1 MQGQY
6 TVDAPRA
13 LAFLVSQQALIEPN
27 VYKTQYAAIRYPRLV
42 PIERNAPEWVPS
54 VTYFSM
60 DQVGQAKWVTG
71 AANDVP
77 KADVLRR
84 QFETTVSMAG
94 IGYGY
99 DLEEI
104 GKAQLLNLNLPTEK
118 ADAARRASEEFID
131 QVALFGDTPK
141 GYTGLLNSPNVTQ
154 GSAAATGA
162 QNGQTNS
169 TLWANKTA
177 DQILLDVN
185 TQLIGIYNGT
195 SQVEMADTLLLP
207 YDQMLA
213 LSFRRIDNVNSTTIL
228 EWIRRNN
235 IYTIETGQPLE
246 IIGVRGLETAGSG
259 GTARMVAYRR
269 DPSVVKMWMPM
280 PFRFFPA
287 FQTGPWR
294 FDVPGAFRIGGVD
307 IRRPGA
313 FRYLDGI

>member
-6 TVDAPRA
+6 TIDAPRA
-13 LAFLVSQQALIEPN
+13 LAFLVSQQAYIEPT

-60 DQVGQAKWVTG
+60 DQVGQAKWLTG

-104 GKAQLLNLNLPTEK
+104 GKAQLLNINLPPEK

-131 QVALFGDTPK
+131 QVAIFGDTPK
-141 GYTGLLNSPNVTQ
+141 GYTGLVNSPSVTA
-154 GSAAATGA
+154 GSAAATGN
-162 QNGQTNS
+162 QNGATNS

-185 TQLIGIYNGT
+185 SQLIGIYNGT

-213 LSFRRIDNVNSTTIL
+213 LSFRRIDQVNSTTIL
-228 EWIRRNN
+228 DWIRRNN

-246 IIGVRGLETAGSG
+246 VNGVRGLETAGAG
-259 GTARMVAYRR
+259 GTARMMAYRK
-269 DPSVVKMWMPM
+269 DPSVLKLWMPM

-287 FQTGPWR
+287 WQTGPWR

-313 FRYLDGI
+313 CRYLDGI

>member
-6 TVDAPRA
+6 TIDAPRA
-13 LAFLVSQQALIEPN
+13 LAFLVSQQAYIEPG
-27 VYKTQYAAIRYPRLV
+27 VYRTQYAAIRYPRLV

-60 DQVGQAKWVTG
+60 DQVGQAKWVSG

-77 KADVLRR
+77 KADVLKR

-104 GKAQLLNLNLPTEK
+104 GKAQLLNINLPPEK

-141 GYTGLLNSPNVTQ
+141 GYTGLLNNPNVTT
-154 GSAAATGA
+154 GSAAATGNL
-162 QNGQTNS
+162 NGQTNS
-169 TLWANKTA
+169 TLWVNKTA
-177 DQILLDVN
+177 DQVLLDVN

-213 LSFRRIDNVNSTTIL
+213 LSYRRIDQVNSTTVL

-246 IIGVRGLETAGSG
+246 IIGVRGLETAGAG
-259 GTARMVAYRR
+259 GTARMVAYRK
-269 DPSVVKMWMPM
+269 DPSVVKLWMPM

-287 FQTGPWR
+287 WQTGPWR

-307 IRRPGA
+307 VRRPGA
-313 FRYLDGI
+313 FRYLDAI

>member
-6 TVDAPRA
+6 TIDAPRA
-13 LAFLVSQQALIEPN
+13 LAFLVSQQAYIEPT

-42 PIERNAPEWVPS
+42 PVVSQGVPEWVPS

-77 KADVLRR
+77 KADVLKR

-104 GKAQLLNLNLPTEK
+104 GKAQLLGMNLPPEK

-131 QVALFGDTPK
+131 QVALFGDAPK
-141 GYTGLLNSPNVTQ
+141 GYTGLLNNPTVTQ
-154 GSAAATGA
+154 GIAAATGT
-162 QNGQTNS
+162 GSS
-169 TLWANKTA
+169 TQWANKTA
-177 DQILLDVN
+177 DQVLLDVN
-185 TQLIGIYNGT
+185 TQLIGIFNGT
-195 SQVEMADTLLLP
+195 SQVEMADTLLVP

-213 LSFRRIDNVNSTTIL
+213 LSFRRIDQVNSTTIL

-235 IYTIETGQPLE
+235 IYTIETNQPLE
-246 IIGVRGLETAGSG
+246 IIGVRGLETAGAG
-259 GTARMVAYRR
+259 GTARMVAYRK
-269 DPSVVKMWMPM
+269 DPSVVKMWLPM

-287 FQTGPWR
+287 WQTGPWR
-294 FDVPGAFRIGGVD
+294 FDVPGAFRLGGVD
-307 IRRPGA
+307 VRRPGA